1 MSAKDKGKPRE
12 RSRISKIKG
21 ALAVICVL
29 TFLWLVFFGNLLE
42 SDPSKTTM
50 LVLSVCWVS
59 FSVLVLLRAASLFGF
74 GGQDQLSVEG
84 TAFYE

>member
-1 MSAKDKGKPRE
+1 MSTKAKGKLRE

-21 ALAVICVL
+21 ASAVICVL

-50 LVLSVCWVS
+50 LVLSVCWIS
-59 FSVLVLLRAASLFGF
+59 FSMLVLLRAASF
-74 GGQDQLSVEG
+74 LSFFEESIY
-84 TAFYE
+84 AD